1 MIKRCHKT
9 HFNPPLNLCK
19 MYAFLSCNVINLPFH
34 LKSKWL
40 IQNKSSLSV
49 CHRAN
54 SKNLVCYHFS
64 GHWKHFLPMSNPKKY
79 PNIKWLQKC
88 KCRRFLQYSVA
99 LFICSVA
106 FVYYIHIFISKTP
119 PFLCPETKRTVLHM
133 WECVW
138 VCVMVWT
145 AQGYIKMCV
154 CVCLPSCKP
163 MLKIQQYIS
172 SYHYIFLSIT
182 CYFNSHFYIKYL
194 YYQQIKMIYI
204 TLFCSQSC
212 IT

>member
-1 MIKRCHKT
+1 MGSRLFSEDKFIKTQKDLFNYKFTAKKVITGEEDDSVIKKWHKT
-9 HFNPPLNLCK
+9 HLNPPLNLCK

-54 SKNLVCYHFS
+54 SKNLVCFIFFRA
-64 GHWKHFLPMSNPKKY
+64 WKANVLPMSNPKKY
-79 PNIKWLQKC
+79 PNLKWLQKC

-99 LFICSVA
+99 LFTCSVA

-133 WECVW
+133 WECVC
-138 VCVMVWT
+138 VCVCVWWFELLKVT
-145 AQGYIKMCV
+145 SKCVCV
-154 CVCLPSCKP
+154 CVCLPSYKP
-163 MLKIQQYIS
+163 MLKI
-172 SYHYIFLSIT
+172 
-182 CYFNSHFYIKYL
+182 
-194 YYQQIKMIYI
+194 
-204 TLFCSQSC
+204 
-212 IT
+212 